1 MNVGGIYLG
10 AVMAWIKVLAVGMER
25 SQQLERNPTCLDLLT
40 CTPLHHPAWPEIAAE
55 LMLMNVLLEL

>member
-1 MNVGGIYLG
+1 
-10 AVMAWIKVLAVGMER
+10 MAWIKVLAVGMER

-40 CTPLHHPAWPEIAAE
+40 CTPLHHPAWPELAAE